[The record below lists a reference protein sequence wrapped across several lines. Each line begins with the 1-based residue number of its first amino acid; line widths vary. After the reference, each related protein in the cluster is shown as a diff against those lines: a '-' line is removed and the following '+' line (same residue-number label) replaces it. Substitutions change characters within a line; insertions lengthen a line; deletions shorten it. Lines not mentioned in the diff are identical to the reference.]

1 MLARLVKPRPLAVIE
16 ESGSAFA
23 TLGARCQILS
33 DVCRFGYTAS
43 ELGAFS
49 FVVWEGSFST
59 LVRGVRSGRTGW
71 STSKSKTSSRG
82 RNE

>member
-1 MLARLVKPRPLAVIE
+1 MVIE

-23 TLGARCQILS
+23 TLGARHQILSS
-33 DVCRFGYTAS
+33 DVCRFGYTDS

-49 FVVWEGSFST
+49 FVVWEGSFSS
-59 LVRGVRSGRTGW
+59 LLRGVRSERTGW
-71 STSKSKTSSRG
+71 SMSKSKTSSRG